1 MKPNWLILQGI
12 LMEKVASIYHER
24 VQELLV
30 LNHATQKLLSV
41 SIEFLEE
48 GVIRVA
54 KKIIKYNGGIGSIFV
69 SAEKM
74 PLLLSRAYTR
84 LCVKRRSK
92 LDCLLNTAP
101 QRMLILRPNMLCKLR
116 A

>member
-12 LMEKVASIYHER
+12 LMEKVAYLYQKG

-30 LNHATQKLLSV
+30 LNHVIPKLFSV
-41 SIEFLEE
+41 FSTFMEA
-48 GVIRVA
+48 GA
-54 KKIIKYNGGIGSIFV
+54 KKVFKKVISYNGGITFIFGY
-69 SAEKM
+69 AENK
-74 PLLLSRAYTR
+74 PLLLSEAYTR
-84 LCVKRRSK
+84 LCVKKRSK

-101 QRMLILRPNMLCKLR
+101 QRMLILKPNMLCKLR